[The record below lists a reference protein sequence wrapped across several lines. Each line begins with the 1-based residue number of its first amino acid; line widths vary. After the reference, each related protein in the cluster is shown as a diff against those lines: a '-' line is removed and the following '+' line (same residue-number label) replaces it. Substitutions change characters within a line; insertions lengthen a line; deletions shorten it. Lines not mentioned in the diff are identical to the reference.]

1 MAGGVQTKGAA
12 HCPDDG
18 SPPPQLATAISL
30 TDHRSS
36 RPYNAASTEVAYRQP
51 TRSSTAN
58 AATTRPH
65 PTQHGPAQCGRG
77 KQVMRIRL
85 WLTWVGKEYRGVRN
99 YHYQPVIV
107 IAKDN
112 AKQVH
117 SFGPSSYSCSAST
130 LYYALKNSAFLLFF
144 FFEGILG

>member
-30 TDHRSS
+30 TDHRSG

-51 TRSSTAN
+51 ARSSTAN

-85 WLTWVGKEYRGVRN
+85 WLTWVRKEYRGVRN

-107 IAKDN
+107 IEKDN

-117 SFGPSSYSCSAST
+117 SFGPSSYSCTAST

-144 FFEGILG
+144 FF